1 MGYKFYQ
8 VDVFTDR
15 PLEGNPLAVF
25 VDGSG
30 LEPATMLKI
39 AREMNLSE
47 TTFILPASDPAAD
60 FDLKIFTPQ
69 AEIPFAGHPTLG
81 TANVLFAAG
90 KINSSQSAVTFKM
103 GVGNIRVTRR
113 EKSFF
118 MEQPEAKF
126 EAPCP
131 IHERLADALSFDSS
145 AICPEWPVQV
155 VSTGFPALL
164 VPLTSLDR
172 IRAIKLKTHLLT
184 EVLQGTNML
193 YAFTLETES
202 PESTVHVRA
211 FAPALGIPEDP
222 ATGSVAGALGAY
234 LAQHQLIDEKRL
246 DRIQIEQGYAMGRPS
261 LIQVKVDQKDGVISG
276 IEVGGKSRI
285 LIEGVLTL

>member
-1 MGYKFYQ
+1 MKYNFYQ
-8 VDVFTDR
+8 VDVFTDQ

-30 LEPATMLKI
+30 LDATTMLKI

-47 TTFILPASDPAAD
+47 TTFIVPASDPGAD

-81 TANVLFAAG
+81 TAHVLFATG
-90 KINSSQSAVTFKM
+90 KINPSKEAVTFNM
-103 GVGNIRVTRR
+103 GVGNIRVTRH

-131 IHERLADALSFDSS
+131 SHDRLVNALSLDSS
-145 AICPEWPVQV
+145 AICPGWPVQV

-164 VPLTSLDR
+164 VPLKSRDR
-172 IRAIKLKTHLLT
+172 IRGIKLKTHLLN

-234 LAQHQLIDEKRL
+234 LAQHQVIDEKRL
-246 DRIQIEQGYAMGRPS
+246 NHIQIEQGYAMGRPS
-261 LIQVKVDQKDGVISG
+261 LIQVKVDQKDGIISG

-285 LIEGVLTL
+285 LIEGVLAL